1 MSRHDADGTQIA
13 DTTPAG
19 LDALADHLAV
29 AWQLSQADRDRL
41 RAKLAALEGVV
52 LHPERNVPVRMV
64 PQETVGD
71 WQRVEFVPWLRPVA

>member
-1 MSRHDADGTQIA
+1 MTKAYPITA
-13 DTTPAG
+13 DTSPAG

-41 RAKLAALEGVV
+41 RAKLAVLEGVV
-52 LHPERNVPVRMV
+52 LHPERNVAVRMV

-71 WQRVEFVPWLRPVA
+71 WQRVEFVPWLRPVT